1 MTKQEA
7 VKKLR
12 ETKELTTGMLEPLSI
27 SMDSFLRLAQ
37 APKDAQER
45 IINLLIQYYREV
57 K

>member
-57 K
+57 